1 MFDHIMTRRLHTYR
15 IELRQRPLLT
25 LATLALALV
34 SSTVAA
40 CAQDSTRTANG
51 TATCVVQ
58 RVTDGDTL
66 VCERNQR
73 VRLLQIDTP
82 ELSQTPFGGQA
93 RAALLELAPV
103 GSRLRVELDVR
114 HRDQYGRTLAF
125 LWTADGR
132 MINEEMLRRGMA
144 VVLVYPPNVK
154 YVDEL
159 RAASKA
165 ARDERVGLWA
175 TAAFECSPRDY
186 RAGRC

>member
-1 MFDHIMTRRLHTYR
+1 MRP
-15 IELRQRPLLT
+15 RPLLT

-40 CAQDSTRTANG
+40 CAQDSTRTARG

-73 VRLLQIDTP
+73 VRLLLIDTP
-82 ELSQTPFGGQA
+82 EMSQAPFGRRA
-93 RAALLELAPV
+93 RETLLELAPV

-114 HRDQYGRTLAF
+114 HRDQYGRTLAY

-132 MINEEMLRRGMA
+132 MLNEEMVRRGMA

-159 RAASKA
+159 RAA
-165 ARDERVGLWA
+165 ARTAREERVGLWA
-175 TAAFECSPRDY
+175 TDAFDCSPRDH

>member
-1 MFDHIMTRRLHTYR
+1 MS
-15 IELRQRPLLT
+15 QRSLLT

-34 SSTVAA
+34 SSAVAA
-40 CAQDSTRTANG
+40 CAQDSSRTANG

-73 VRLLQIDTP
+73 VRLLLIDSP
-82 ELSQTPFGGQA
+82 EMSQETFGRQA

-103 GSRLRVELDVR
+103 GSQLRIELDVR
-114 HRDQYGRTLAF
+114 HRDQYGRTLAY
-125 LWTADGR
+125 LWTRDGR
-132 MINEEMLRRGMA
+132 MLNEEMVRRGMA

-154 YVDEL
+154 YVDRL
-159 RAASKA
+159 RAASSA
-165 ARDERVGLWA
+165 AREERVGLWA
-175 TAAFECSPRDY
+175 TDAFGCSPRDH